1 MQPLLLGVDVGTTA
15 TKAVLIDSQGKLVA
29 QGRAEYPTLHL
40 QAGWVEQD
48 ANQWWVSFCKATSQ
62 ALSEVKGA
70 KISGVVISSQAPTL
84 LAVDNL
90 GDPVRNALIWMDRRA
105 QVQADKLANQFPNI
119 STLTG
124 NRADPYYVAA
134 KIMWLKENEPENYAK
149 TKYFLQIPGYLNFKL
164 TGKFSLDAA
173 HASLLQLR
181 SADNKSWANQVLE
194 FTGIDQSKFPPIGQA
209 SDLLGEVVKE
219 SESKIPLGTPIFF
232 GTVDGCSAAVESGV
246 IDPGVVAE
254 MTGTSTV
261 LIMPTDGNNF
271 NDAFV
276 AIDHAVADRQL
287 RLGAMVAAGA
297 SVSWLISNILKDQFS
312 MAQLTQ
318 KAEQVPPG
326 SDGLI
331 FLPYMMGERSPIWN
345 TNARGVFFG
354 LTLTTT
360 PEMMFRA
367 VLEGTAFALA
377 HNVEI
382 GLKSGIKIEEIRS
395 IGGGSKSELWNQ
407 IKADIL
413 GLPIA
418 SLKDSSGAAVGDAYL
433 AGLGSGN
440 FSDIRSVINSAV
452 QVENRFIPNPTAHQ
466 HYQERYLRF
475 RSLYESLKDE
485 FDKSAISA
493 TFGGN

>member
-1 MQPLLLGVDVGTTA
+1 
-15 TKAVLIDSQGKLVA
+15 VA
-29 QGRAEYPTLHL
+29 
-40 QAGWVEQD
+40 
-48 ANQWWVSFCKATSQ
+48 N
-62 ALSEVKGA
+62 
-70 KISGVVISSQAPTL
+70 
-84 LAVDNL
+84 
-90 GDPVRNALIWMDRRA
+90 
-105 QVQADKLANQFPNI
+105 
-119 STLTG
+119 
-124 NRADPYYVAA
+124 
-134 KIMWLKENEPENYAK
+134 
-149 TKYFLQIPGYLNFKL
+149 
-164 TGKFSLDAA
+164 
-173 HASLLQLR
+173 
-181 SADNKSWANQVLE
+181 
-194 FTGIDQSKFPPIGQA
+194 
-209 SDLLGEVVKE
+209 
-219 SESKIPLGTPIFF
+219 
-232 GTVDGCSAAVESGV
+232 
-246 IDPGVVAE
+246 
-254 MTGTSTV
+254 
-261 LIMPTDGNNF
+261 
-271 NDAFV
+271 
-276 AIDHAVADRQL
+276 RQL

-312 MAQLTQ
+312 LAQLTQ

-395 IGGGSKSELWNQ
+395 IGGGSKSGVWNQ

-413 GLPIA
+413 GIPIA

-440 FSDIRSVINSAV
+440 FSDIRTVINSTV
-452 QVENRFIPNPTAHQ
+452 QVENRYTPNPTAHQ
-466 HYQERYLRF
+466 YYQERYQRF